1 MVNRKCG
8 SCTACCAVIGVPA
21 LNKPEYQGCKH
32 QKAAGCAI
40 YGTPE
45 RPIECGQWNC
55 AWLEGFGRTKDRPD
69 KSGVL
74 AYGAKRRGQMLIHVA
89 EVWAGAIQ
97 QAQMDP
103 FIDKV
108 ARQKLVVITTK
119 DGKRRITGPP
129 GELLKLKENLD
140 EAQRKGEKLVL

>member
-1 MVNRKCG
+1 M
-8 SCTACCAVIGVPA
+8 
-21 LNKPEYQGCKH
+21 
-32 QKAAGCAI
+32 
-40 YGTPE
+40 
-45 RPIECGQWNC
+45 
-55 AWLEGFGRTKDRPD
+55 
-69 KSGVL
+69 L